1 MIRILFLVSAVFIL
15 SDCAASRSGE
25 MLAKIDVNELA
36 IHCSTEVPT
45 GSHLPIRVCRSK
57 VQIEQERE
65 QARRLLRNAESKRI
79 RY

>member
-1 MIRILFLVSAVFIL
+1 MLFIVSAVCIL
-15 SDCAASRSGE
+15 SNCATSSSGDK
-25 MLAKIDVNELA
+25 LTQIDVDKLP
-36 IHCSTEVPT
+36 IHCSKEVPT
-45 GSHLPIRVCRSK
+45 GSHLPITVCRSK